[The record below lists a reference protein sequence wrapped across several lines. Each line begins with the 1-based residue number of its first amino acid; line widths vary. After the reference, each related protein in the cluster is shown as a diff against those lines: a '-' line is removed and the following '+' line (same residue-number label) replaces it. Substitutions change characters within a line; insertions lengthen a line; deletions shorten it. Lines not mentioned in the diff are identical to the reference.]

1 VINTFK
7 ASPSKTAQLSEAE
20 LIARL
25 QNNSVCDQDYRVA
38 YDMGMLAFEY
48 LYMNYSLKQVHDL
61 MVLSSNTP
69 WSRAVP
75 EVLGVGAD
83 ELDAAIGRYVHSVV
97 K

>member
-38 YDMGMLAFEY
+38 YDMGMLA
-48 LYMNYSLKQVHDL
+48 NYSLKQVHDL

-69 WSRAVP
+69 WSSAVP
-75 EVLGVGAD
+75 ELLGVDAN

-97 K
+97 N